1 MGRKPVSYPG
11 TLVVPTQRL
20 RLRRPSA
27 PVLLGGVC
35 LVLVGAL
42 CAYLRLGLVLS
53 ALVEIVTFGAM
64 REARLRR
71 ALLESRAARNE
82 LRLAIDTIPT
92 IVWSTTADGTVNF
105 VNRAWRDF
113 TDRDATVP
121 VTVAS
126 SEVFAADATR
136 LGIGATTTVV
146 AYDDYH
152 GVLAGRIV
160 WVLRSYG
167 HLAAFVLDGGLATWR
182 AAGHELATG
191 AVEPRPSSP
200 PHPVP
205 NRLEGLIDR

>member
-1 MGRKPVSYPG
+1 SWTAGTSPPRGLFFLPDRVPTRSLHFPPHSGNGPGPSPGRHCAAVSRTVSMGRKPASYPG

-71 ALLESRAARNE
+71 ALLEARAARNE

-92 IVWSTTADGTVNF
+92 IVW
-105 VNRAWRDF
+105 
-113 TDRDATVP
+113 
-121 VTVAS
+121 
-126 SEVFAADATR
+126 
-136 LGIGATTTVV
+136 
-146 AYDDYH
+146 
-152 GVLAGRIV
+152 
-160 WVLRSYG
+160 
-167 HLAAFVLDGGLATWR
+167 
-182 AAGHELATG
+182 
-191 AVEPRPSSP
+191 
-200 PHPVP
+200 
-205 NRLEGLIDR
+205 